1 MHKASLNLLLVPALL
16 LALGTHPVFSQS
28 KKNKTMQVQA
38 GQQAPDFQTED
49 IYGKPVSLARFRGQ
63 QVLVS
68 FMRNAGCPVCNFQ
81 VHELLG
87 QADSLK
93 ARNIAVVLVYQ
104 SSRRNMLEYLSGQ
117 SLPFTFIADP
127 ENRIYARYGIEQGMG
142 KMMRGMFNGAMG
154 KMQKGKKL
162 FKSKVKQDGNSTTIG
177 ADFLLDGQG
186 KVIKAHY
193 GRYLGDH
200 LQPAQVLAA
209 F

>member
-1 MHKASLNLLLVPALL
+1 MHKASLNLLLVPALM

-28 KKNKTMQVQA
+28 KKNKSMKVQA

-49 IYGKPVSLARFRGQ
+49 IYGKAVSLAHLRGQ
-63 QVLVS
+63 QVLIS
-68 FMRNAGCPVCNFQ
+68 FMRNAGCPICNFQ

-87 QADSLK
+87 HADSLK
-93 ARNIAVVLVYQ
+93 ARNIAVVLIYQ
-104 SSRRNMLEYLSGQ
+104 SSSQNILEYLSGQ
-117 SLPFTFIADP
+117 PLPFTFIADP
-127 ENRIYARYGIEQGMG
+127 ENKIYARYGIEQGMG
-142 KMMRGMFNGAMG
+142 KMMRGMFYGAMG

-162 FKSKVKQDGNSTTIG
+162 FKLRVKQDGNRTTIG

-193 GRYLGDH
+193 GQYLGDH
-200 LQPAQVLAA
+200 LKPAQVLAA